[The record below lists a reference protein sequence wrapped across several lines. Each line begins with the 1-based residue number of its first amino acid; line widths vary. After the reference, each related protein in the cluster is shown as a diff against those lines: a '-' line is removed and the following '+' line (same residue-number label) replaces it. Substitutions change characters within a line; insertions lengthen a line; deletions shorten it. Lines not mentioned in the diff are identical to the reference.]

1 MNILHIDNAEIVKN
15 PHGVKA
21 QKLYT
26 SEHASI
32 LQLTL
37 KPGEK
42 LKKHIPPVD
51 VVFYVLEGKGII
63 EIGDEKKGAVED
75 TIIHSPKGIRMCW
88 YNESDKLLRFLVI
101 KTPFP
106 NEPTKF
112 LE

>member
-1 MNILHIDNAEIVKN
+1 MNILHIDDAEVVKN

-32 LQLTL
+32 MQITL

-42 LKKHIPPVD
+42 LRKHIPPVD
-51 VVFYVLEGKGII
+51 VVFYVLEGKGIV
-63 EIGDEKKGAVED
+63 EIGDEKKEAAKD
-75 TIIHSPKGIRMCW
+75 TRIHNPKGIKMCW
-88 YNESDKLLRFLVI
+88 YNESDELLRFLVI

-106 NEPTKF
+106 KEPTKF
-112 LE
+112 L